1 MIISTEC
8 FSLKSEWM
16 TVSASGLLSW
26 LESSLSRF
34 ILRPWDHRVDGA
46 GGTSDPTV
54 SVKQE
59 KTSNLCLHYAY
70 LNYFECQ
77 RRNILMSFI
86 FSVS

>member
-1 MIISTEC
+1 
-8 FSLKSEWM
+8 M
-16 TVSASGLLSW
+16 TVSASSLLSW

-34 ILRPWDHRVDGA
+34 ILHPCDHRVDGA
-46 GGTSDPTV
+46 GDTGDPIV

-59 KTSNLCLHYAY
+59 ETSKLCLHYAY
-70 LNYFECQ
+70 LTYFEHQ